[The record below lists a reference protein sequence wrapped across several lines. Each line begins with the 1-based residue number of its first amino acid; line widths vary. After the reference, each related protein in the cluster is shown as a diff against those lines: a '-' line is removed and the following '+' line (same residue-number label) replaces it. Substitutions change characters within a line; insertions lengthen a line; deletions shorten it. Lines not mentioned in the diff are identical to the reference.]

1 MNTAVEPYKASSF
14 DLTHKLTVEKH
25 GHTALIT
32 INHPPANTWDRDSLI
47 GLRQLIEHLN
57 RDDDIYALVVTG
69 QGPKFFSAGAD
80 LNMFADGDKARA
92 REMAR
97 RFGEAFEALRDFRGV
112 SIAAIN
118 GYAMGGGLECALA
131 CDIRIA
137 ERQAQMALP
146 EAAVGLLPC
155 AGGTQAL
162 PWLVGEGWAKR
173 MILCNERVDAET
185 ALRIG
190 LVEQVVDS
198 GEARGAALLL
208 AAKVARQS
216 PVAIRTIK
224 PLIQGPANARRTP
237 GCRRSASASSICSTP
252 RTPAKGSTPS
262 SRSAI
267 PSGATAEP
275 SHRTRRA
282 APQPARA
289 ESPDMNVLF
298 EERPSLH
305 GFRIGIATLD
315 AEKSLNA
322 LSLPMIEA
330 LAAKLDAWAE
340 DAGIACVLLRG
351 NGAKAFVPAAT
362 CASWWT
368 PAASTPARCRPWR
381 DASSPMNTASTT
393 ASTPTRNPS
402 SAGPTAM

>member
-198 GEARGAALLL
+198 GERAAPPCCWRPRWHAR
-208 AAKVARQS
+208 ARW
-216 PVAIRTIK
+216 
-224 PLIQGPANARRTP
+224 
-237 GCRRSASASSICSTP
+237 RSA
-252 RTPAKGSTPS
+252 PS
-262 SRSAI
+262 SR
-267 PSGATAEP
+267 
-275 SHRTRRA
+275 
-282 APQPARA
+282 
-289 ESPDMNVLF
+289 
-298 EERPSLH
+298 
-305 GFRIGIATLD
+305 
-315 AEKSLNA
+315 
-322 LSLPMIEA
+322 
-330 LAAKLDAWAE
+330 
-340 DAGIACVLLRG
+340 
-351 NGAKAFVPAAT
+351 
-362 CASWWT
+362 
-368 PAASTPARCRPWR
+368 
-381 DASSPMNTASTT
+381 
-393 ASTPTRNPS
+393 
-402 SAGPTAM
+402 